1 MPRWLLYT
9 LITMLLWGGW
19 GLLSKPLSTSLTAWQ
34 VQCLS
39 TIGLVPVLP
48 FLVFSRRAGGIRGR
62 GLWLGLAA
70 GIIGSGGN
78 IAYYQALAAGGKAA
92 AVMPLTSLYPL
103 VTIGLGFLVLREKVN
118 RVQMLGILLS
128 LGAIGLFNLD
138 ADSASISGWWAV
150 AMLPIALWGL
160 AALVQKIASGQASAE
175 TVTLGF
181 LLGFIPVAIV
191 TPFLEPIAWHQ
202 TGVTWAL
209 LFLLGL
215 SFSLGNLT
223 LIRAYGMGGNVAV
236 VTPMASLYCLIT
248 ILLAVIILHERISL
262 REAVAIALSILAI
275 LALSRETPPACA
287 AQHEKELPREI

>member
-9 LITMLLWGGW
+9 LVTMLLWGGW
-19 GLLSKPLSTSLTAWQ
+19 GLLSKPLSMSLTAWQ

-39 TIGLVPVLP
+39 TIGLLPVLP
-48 FLVFSRRAGGIRGR
+48 FLVLGCRAGGIRGR

-92 AVMPLTSLYPL
+92 EVMPLTSLYPL

-118 RVQMLGILLS
+118 RVQILGILLS
-128 LGAIGLFNLD
+128 LAAIGLFNLD
-138 ADSASISGWWAV
+138 AGSASISGWWAV

-175 TVTLGF
+175 VVALGF
-181 LLGFIPVAIV
+181 LLGFIPVALV
-191 TPFLEPIAWHQ
+191 TPVLETVVWHQ
-202 TGVTWAL
+202 TGTTWGL

-223 LIRAYGMGGNVAV
+223 LIRAYGIGGNAAV
-236 VTPMASLYCLIT
+236 VTPMASLYSLIT
-248 ILLAVIILHERISL
+248 ILLAVVILHERISL
-262 REAVAIALSILAI
+262 REAAAIALSILAI
-275 LALSRETPPACA
+275 LALSRETPPARP
-287 AQHEKELPREI
+287 AQDEKEVSCEV

>member
-39 TIGLVPVLP
+39 TIGLLPVLA
-48 FLVFSRRAGGIRGR
+48 FLALGCKAGGIRGR

-103 VTIGLGFLVLREKVN
+103 VTIGLGFFVLKEKVN
-118 RVQMLGILLS
+118 RVQMLGILLA
-128 LGAIGLFNLD
+128 LAAIGLFNLD
-138 ADSASISGWWAV
+138 SGSASISGWWAV

-175 TVTLGF
+175 AVTLGF
-181 LLGFIPVAIV
+181 LLGFIPVALA
-191 TPFLEPIAWHQ
+191 TPFLEPIVWHQ

-223 LIRAYGMGGNVAV
+223 LIRAYGMGGNAAV
-236 VTPMASLYCLIT
+236 VTPMASLYSLIT
-248 ILLAVIILHERISL
+248 ILLAVVILHERISL
-262 REAVAIALSILAI
+262 REAAAIALSILAI
-275 LALSRETPPACA
+275 LALSRETPSACT
-287 AQHEKELPREI
+287 AQNEKELSCEV